1 MLLNLSKNLQPPVS
15 FDVHIIALGDGE
27 QLCWVA
33 GNLRRLKGLG
43 GLGWYD
49 LGTGAYVF
57 PSLDFIGRN
66 RIFFALF
73 LSPKV
78 TRKIQKRIIL
88 LGSLF

>member
-49 LGTGAYVF
+49 LGTGAYFF
-57 PSLDFIGRN
+57 PSLILSDETE
-66 RIFFALF
+66 FFLHYF
-73 LSPKV
+73 Y
-78 TRKIQKRIIL
+78 RRRL
-88 LGSLF
+88 LVRYKNV

>member
-49 LGTGAYVF
+49 LGTGAYFF
-57 PSLDFIGRN
+57 PSLI
-66 RIFFALF
+66 
-73 LSPKV
+73 LSDEIEFCLHYFY
-78 TRKIQKRIIL
+78 RRRL
-88 LGSLF
+88 LVKYKNV